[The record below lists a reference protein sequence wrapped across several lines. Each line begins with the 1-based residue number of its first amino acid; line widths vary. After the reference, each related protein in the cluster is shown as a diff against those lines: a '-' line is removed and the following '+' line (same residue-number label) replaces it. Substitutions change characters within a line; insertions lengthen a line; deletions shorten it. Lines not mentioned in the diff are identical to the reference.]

1 MYIVNDKENDSN
13 TNESWE
19 KIYSS
24 ISPPRVELL
33 RSLLE
38 NEGIPAVIVNKQDS
52 MYVMIGEVELY
63 TTREYILK
71 AKNIIEKTEL

>member
-1 MYIVNDKENDSN
+1 MYIENENQNDLN
-13 TNESWE
+13 TNEPWE

-63 TTREYILK
+63 TKRDYILK

>member
-1 MYIVNDKENDSN
+1 MYIVNDNRNDSN
-13 TNESWE
+13 TNEQWE

-52 MYVMIGEVELY
+52 MYVMIGEAELY
-63 TTREYILK
+63 TTRAHILK
-71 AKNIIEKTEL
+71 AKNIISKTEL

>member
-1 MYIVNDKENDSN
+1 M
-13 TNESWE
+13 NEQWE

-63 TTREYILK
+63 TTRDHILK
-71 AKNIIEKTEL
+71 AKNIISKTEM

>member
-1 MYIVNDKENDSN
+1 MNKK
-13 TNESWE
+13 WE

-38 NEGIPAVIVNKQDS
+38 NEGIPAVVVNKQDS

-63 TTREYILK
+63 TQRDYVLK
-71 AKNIIEKTEL
+71 AMNYIQKAEDN